1 MLNDEISIIFLGVC
15 LIVFWLVPIIGIF
28 KNRRIDDR
36 FLIRQWL
43 FPLQY
48 WLQVLFERISGNRRI
63 VVRILQIMSLFIT
76 YFCGLL
82 MLLVFS
88 AFDINTAKHFS
99 VFILFEYLLVSS
111 IAYWFQPKAGKI
123 YKTK

>member
-1 MLNDEISIIFLGVC
+1 MLNDEISIMFLGVC

-63 VVRILQIMSLFIT
+63 VVRILQVLSIIIT
-76 YFCGLL
+76 FFCGLIV
-82 MLLVFS
+82 LLIFS
-88 AFDINTAKHFS
+88 AFDINAAKHFT

-111 IAYWFQPKAGKI
+111 IAYWFQPKAGKV

>member
-48 WLQVLFERISGNRRI
+48 LLQVLFERISGNRRI

-76 YFCGLL
+76 YFFGLL
-82 MLLVFS
+82 MLMIFS
-88 AFDINTAKHFS
+88 AFDGNLLKHPEAFL
-99 VFILFEYLLVSS
+99 LFEYLLVSS
-111 IAYWFQPKAGKI
+111 IAYCFQPKAGKV

>member
-1 MLNDEISIIFLGVC
+1 MLNNEISIIFLGVC

-63 VVRILQIMSLFIT
+63 VVRILQVLSIIIT
-76 YFCGLL
+76 FFCGLIV
-82 MLLVFS
+82 LLIFS
-88 AFDINTAKHFS
+88 AFDINVAKHFT

-111 IAYWFQPKAGKI
+111 IAYWLQPKAGKV

>member
-1 MLNDEISIIFLGVC
+1 MGIPISVIFLFAS
-15 LIVFWLVPIIGIF
+15 LIVFWIIPAIGIA
-28 KNRRIDDR
+28 KKHLVDDR
-36 FLIRQWL
+36 FFIRQWL
-43 FPLQY
+43 FPMQY
-48 WLQVLFERISGNRRI
+48 WLQLFFERISGNRRI

-82 MLLVFS
+82 MLMSFCAVDGNLLQHPE
-88 AFDINTAKHFS
+88 ALLT
-99 VFILFEYLLVSS
+99 FEYLLVSS

>member
-1 MLNDEISIIFLGVC
+1 MFLGVC

-63 VVRILQIMSLFIT
+63 VVRILQVLSIIIT
-76 YFCGLL
+76 FFCGLIV
-82 MLLVFS
+82 LLIFS
-88 AFDINTAKHFS
+88 AFDINVAKHFT

-111 IAYWFQPKAGKI
+111 IAYWFQPKAGKV

>member
-1 MLNDEISIIFLGVC
+1 MLNEEISIMFLGVC

-63 VVRILQIMSLFIT
+63 VVRILQVLSIIIT
-76 YFCGLL
+76 FFCGLIV
-82 MLLVFS
+82 LLIFS
-88 AFDINTAKHFS
+88 AFDINVAKHFT

-111 IAYWFQPKAGKI
+111 IAYWFQPKAGKV

>member
-15 LIVFWLVPIIGIF
+15 LIIFWLVPIIGIF

-63 VVRILQIMSLFIT
+63 VVRILQVLSIIIT
-76 YFCGLL
+76 FFCGLIV
-82 MLLVFS
+82 LLIFS
-88 AFDINTAKHFS
+88 AFDINVAKHFT

-111 IAYWFQPKAGKI
+111 IAYWFQPKAGKV

>member
-1 MLNDEISIIFLGVC
+1 MLNNEISIIFLGVC
-15 LIVFWLVPIIGIF
+15 LIVFWLVPIFGIF

-63 VVRILQIMSLFIT
+63 VVRILQVLSIIIT
-76 YFCGLL
+76 FFCGLIV
-82 MLLVFS
+82 LLIFS
-88 AFDINTAKHFS
+88 AFDINVAKHFT

-111 IAYWFQPKAGKI
+111 IAYWFQPKAGKV

>member
-1 MLNDEISIIFLGVC
+1 MLNNEISIIFLGVC

-63 VVRILQIMSLFIT
+63 VVRILQVLSIIIT
-76 YFCGLL
+76 FFCGLIV
-82 MLLVFS
+82 LLIFS
-88 AFDINTAKHFS
+88 AFDINVAKHFT

-111 IAYWFQPKAGKI
+111 IAYWFQPKAGKV

>member
-63 VVRILQIMSLFIT
+63 VVRILQVLSIIIT
-76 YFCGLL
+76 FFCGLIV
-82 MLLVFS
+82 LLIFS
-88 AFDINTAKHFS
+88 AFDINVAKHFT

-111 IAYWFQPKAGKI
+111 IAYWFQPKAGKV